1 MTTQDPHG
9 AGAGAG
15 AGAEAGAGAGARAGA
30 GASVSPLDTVSPDAP
45 RPSESTVRIGLVLP
59 DAMGTY
65 GDDGNSLVLR
75 QRLRWRGYDAEIV
88 RITLEDEVPDSCDV
102 YAVGGGED
110 AAQKL
115 ASQHLSESP
124 GLQRAVSRGV
134 PVLAICAGMQVFGEW
149 FMVSDGSRA
158 SGLGLL
164 DITTSPQATRSIGE
178 LVVEPQLAGL
188 SQPLTG
194 FENHMGATVLGPS
207 AAPLGRVVSGTGN
220 GVPADAAS
228 SGAPGPAAS
237 ASSSATGSASS
248 SATEPAASASRSA
261 TAAAPGSS
269 VEGVVQGS
277 IIATYMHG
285 PVLARNPELADL
297 LLCRALGVDSLPPVD
312 IPAVEQLRRERIAAA
327 RR

>member
-1 MTTQDPHG
+1 MSIQDPRG
-9 AGAGAG
+9 AGVSA
-15 AGAEAGAGAGARAGA
+15 
-30 GASVSPLDTVSPDAP
+30 SPLDTVSPASG
-45 RPSESTVRIGLVLP
+45 RPTESTVRIGLVLP
-59 DAMGTY
+59 DVMGTY

-75 QRLRWRGYDAEIV
+75 QRLTWRGYDAEIV

-115 ASQHLSESP
+115 ASRHLSESA
-124 GLQRAVSRGV
+124 GLRRAVERGV
-134 PVLAICAGMQVFGEW
+134 PVLAICAGMQVLGEW
-149 FMVSDGSRA
+149 FVVSDGSRA
-158 SGLGLL
+158 PGLGLL

-194 FENHMGATVLGPS
+194 FENHMGATVLGPD
-207 AAPLGRVVSGTGN
+207 AAPLGRVLSGTGN
-220 GVPADAAS
+220 GVPADAVSPGAS
-228 SGAPGPAAS
+228 AAS
-237 ASSSATGSASS
+237 
-248 SATEPAASASRSA
+248 RI
-261 TAAAPGSS
+261 
-269 VEGVVQGS
+269 EGVVQGS
-277 IIATYMHG
+277 VIATYMHG

-312 IPAVEQLRRERIAAA
+312 LPAVEQLRRERIAAA

>member
-1 MTTQDPHG
+1 MTTQDSHD
-9 AGAGAG
+9 AGAG
-15 AGAEAGAGAGARAGA
+15 GARTAHTGDGA
-30 GASVSPLDTVSPDAP
+30 ASGASPLDTVSPTSR
-45 RPSESTVRIGLVLP
+45 RPTESTVRIGLVLP
-59 DAMGTY
+59 DVMGTY

-88 RITLEDEVPDSCDV
+88 RITLDDAVPDSCDL

-115 ASQHLSESP
+115 ASRHLSGSP
-124 GLQRAVSRGV
+124 GLQRAVGRGV

-149 FMVSDGSRA
+149 FVVSDGSRA
-158 SGLGLL
+158 PGLELL

-188 SQPLTG
+188 TRPLTG
-194 FENHMGATVLGPS
+194 FENHMGATVLGPD
-207 AAPLGRVVSGTGN
+207 AAPLGRVISGTGN
-220 GVPADAAS
+220 GVPADS
-228 SGAPGPAAS
+228 S
-237 ASSSATGSASS
+237 
-248 SATEPAASASRSA
+248 
-261 TAAAPGSS
+261 AAPGSAPDS
-269 VEGVVQGS
+269 ASAPAPASGPPAGQRIEGVVQGS

-297 LLCRALGVDSLPPVD
+297 LLCRALGTDSLAPVD
-312 IPAVEQLRRERIAAA
+312 VPAVEQLRHERIAAA